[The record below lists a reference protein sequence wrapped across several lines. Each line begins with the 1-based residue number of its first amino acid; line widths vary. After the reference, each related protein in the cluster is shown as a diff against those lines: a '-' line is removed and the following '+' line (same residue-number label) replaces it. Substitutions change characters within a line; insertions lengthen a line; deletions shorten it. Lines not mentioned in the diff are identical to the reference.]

1 MDNFA
6 NRLRSLRKEMH
17 LTQEEIAKK
26 LNLSRSTYSG
36 WEAEGKEPGIK
47 MICVLAD
54 LFGVSCDY
62 LLGHTDERSNTDT
75 VFCNDHAEFKN
86 HYENLPSELR
96 STVAKTFD
104 SFYLLLNRDMQ
115 LCRSERLELYMNLLF
130 EVQRLRSLIRNRI
143 ESSGDKM
150 ADPIVLSEL
159 MALQSELK
167 NTVSSI
173 LDELMQTDM
182 EIAFNLKKDDH
193 HESSGKLAI

>member
-1 MDNFA
+1 M
-6 NRLRSLRKEMH
+6 
-17 LTQEEIAKK
+17 
-26 LNLSRSTYSG
+26 
-36 WEAEGKEPGIK
+36 
-47 MICVLAD
+47 
-54 LFGVSCDY
+54 
-62 LLGHTDERSNTDT
+62 
-75 VFCNDHAEFKN
+75 
-86 HYENLPSELR
+86 
-96 STVAKTFD
+96 
-104 SFYLLLNRDMQ
+104 LLNRDMQ
-115 LCRSERLELYMNLLF
+115 LCRSERLDLYKNLLF

-150 ADPIVLSEL
+150 ADPVVLSDL